1 MNLRQLKCEPAA
13 KANKAPLANEHGMV
27 LIIVLV
33 MLLLL
38 TILGTT
44 VLTSSTT
51 ELRMT
56 GNIRNQQQALF
67 TSQGAL
73 GIALLANDNAVA
85 NAMYNVGDTWTGN
98 ITFNTNTITLTP
110 GGTINAL
117 AGTQNTAHVD
127 AEFIASGTPPRGI
140 GASADV
146 FVANYYDVDVVG
158 FGPDNSQVEIVSE
171 VYKLQA
177 KVD

>member
-1 MNLRQLKCEPAA
+1 MKLRQLKTVSAG
-13 KANKAPLANEHGMV
+13 KAGKTPLANERGAV

-33 MLLLL
+33 MLSLLI
-38 TILGTT
+38 ILGTS

-51 ELRMT
+51 EIQLA
-56 GNIRNQQQALF
+56 GNIRNLQQAFF

-73 GIALLANDNAVA
+73 EIALLVNNNAVA
-85 NAMYNVGDTWTGN
+85 NAMFNVTDTWTGN
-98 ITFNTNTITLTP
+98 IAFNAGAVVVTP
-110 GGTINAL
+110 GGTKAAL
-117 AGTQNTAHVD
+117 AGTQNTAHIE
-127 AEFIASGTPPRGI
+127 AEFVASGTPPRGV

-146 FVANYYDVDVVG
+146 FVANYYDVNVVG
-158 FGPDNSQVEIVSE
+158 FGPNNSEVEIVSE

>member
-1 MNLRQLKCEPAA
+1 MNLPQLKYEPAA
-13 KANKAPLANEHGMV
+13 QAGETPLANEHGV
-27 LIIVLV
+27 ALIIVLV

-38 TILGTT
+38 TILGAS

-51 ELRMT
+51 EIRLA

-73 GIALLANDNAVA
+73 EIALLANDNAIA
-85 NAMYNVGDTWTGN
+85 NAMYNVGDVWRGN
-98 ITFNTNTITLTP
+98 IAFNAGNVALTP
-110 GGTINAL
+110 GGTKDAL
-117 AGTQNTAHVD
+117 AGTENTAHVD
-127 AEFIASGTPPRGI
+127 AEFVNSGTPPRGI

-146 FVANYYDVDVVG
+146 FVANYYDVNVVG
-158 FGPDNSQVEIVSE
+158 FGPNNSEVEIVSE